1 MARRIW
7 EWPAESQVVV
17 PSPGTGPGHWAGA
30 PSAYVADGAVYLAYR
45 VRRPVEEG
53 RGHGNVIARS
63 PDGLT
68 FETLA
73 VLGKDDFGAESLERP
88 AIVRTEEGT
97 WRVYVSCAT
106 PGTKH
111 WRVDVV
117 ESQQLEGLGSA
128 SPRTVLPGNET
139 YGVKDPIL
147 LKHQG
152 RWHLWASCHPLDD
165 PDATDRMTTEHAV
178 SADGLDW
185 TWRGSALAG
194 RSGQWDSRG
203 TRVTAVVV
211 GGTSALA
218 FYDGRASAE
227 ENWEERTGL
236 ADGVEGAFGYFMAR
250 DGEPV
255 GSSPF
260 GGHGLRYV
268 SVIEL
273 GGELRAYYEV
283 ATPDGSH
290 ELRTCVLPP
299 LT

>member
-1 MARRIW
+1 M
-7 EWPAESQVVV
+7 
-17 PSPGTGPGHWAGA
+17 PSPGAGAGHWAGA

-45 VRRPVEEG
+45 VRKPVEEG

-63 PDGLT
+63 SDGLT

-73 VLGKDDFGAESLERP
+73 VLNKDAFDAESLERP
-88 AIVRTEEGT
+88 AIMRTEDGT

-117 ESQQLEGLGSA
+117 ESRQPEGLSSA
-128 SPRTVLPGNET
+128 SARTVLPGDET
-139 YGVKDPIL
+139 YGVKDPVL

-152 RWHLWASCHPLDD
+152 VWHLWASCHPLDD
-165 PDATDRMTTEHAV
+165 PDATDRMTTEHAL
-178 SADGLDW
+178 STDGLDW
-185 TWRGSALAG
+185 AWRGTALAG
-194 RSGQWDSRG
+194 RPGQWDSRG
-203 TRVTAVVV
+203 ARVTAVVV
-211 GGTSALA
+211 DGSTSFA
-218 FYDGRASAE
+218 FYDGRATAE

-236 ADGVEGAFGYFMAR
+236 AAGVEGAFGYFIAH
-250 DGEPV
+250 DAEPV

-260 GGHGLRYV
+260 AGHGLRYV

-273 GGELRAYYEV
+273 SGRLRAYYEV

-299 LT
+299 AITTA